1 MLDNAPYF
9 AANKVHEFAE
19 DTPPELCYLP
29 RGSPEL
35 NPAEG
40 CWHRLSQR
48 LSNQLFRELNE
59 LRDAALAALDSIEP
73 PNLSSYLCP

>member
-35 NPAEG
+35 NPAEE

-48 LSNQLFRELNE
+48 LGNQLFEELNE